1 MKTKTLLASCV
12 AAVGLAPLSLFAL
25 DWPQWQGPDRTNVS
39 QETGLLKQW
48 PEGGPKLL
56 WTFKDAG
63 MGYSSPA
70 IVGDR
75 LYTMGAREDK
85 DWLFAVDVKN
95 GQKIWATPIGDRF
108 SQDRGDGPRSTPTVD
123 GDRLFALDGQGN
135 LVCAKTQ
142 NGEMVW
148 QKNLK
153 GDLGGQMMNRWGY
166 SESPLVDGEVVVCTP
181 GGDKG
186 TLAALDKNSG
196 AVRWR
201 SKGFTDAAGFS
212 SLVVSEMGG
221 VRQYVQMT
229 GKSVAGVAAKDGR
242 LLWRFLRNSPTA
254 AIPTPICF
262 DNSVYVSSGYGA
274 GCALLK
280 ISKEDSSWKADEV
293 YANKN
298 MVNHHGGVVHVGGH
312 FYGYSDGKGWVCQD
326 GKTGEVVWQERS
338 RLAKGSLTCAEG
350 RLYCYSQTDGTA
362 VLVEASPAGW
372 MESGRFTIPQ
382 QSKLPRPR
390 SQRRDNIWTHPVVA
404 NGKLY
409 LRDQDLLFCYDVSGG
424 R

>member
-1 MKTKTLLASCV
+1 MKNQTLLAACV
-12 AAVGLAPLSLFAL
+12 LLLAVLAAGA

-48 PEGGPKLL
+48 PKGEPKLL
-56 WTFKDAG
+56 WTFEDAG
-63 MGYSSPA
+63 MGYSAPA

-75 LYTMGAREDK
+75 LYTMGARTAK
-85 DWLFAVDVKN
+85 DWLFALDVKT
-95 GQKIWATPIGDRF
+95 GQQIWAATIGDRF
-108 SQDRGDGPRSTPTVD
+108 SQNRGDGSRGTPTVD
-123 GDRLFALDGQGN
+123 GDLLFALDGQGN
-135 LVCAKTQ
+135 LVCVKTK
-142 NGEMVW
+142 NGEKVW

-153 GDLGGQMMNRWGY
+153 SDLGGQMMSSWGY
-166 SESPLVDGEVVVCTP
+166 AESPLVDGDVVVCTP
-181 GGDKG
+181 GGKEG
-186 TLAALDKNSG
+186 AIAALDKNTG
-196 AVRWR
+196 EVRWR
-201 SKGFTDAAGFS
+201 SKGFTDRAGYA
-212 SLVVSEMGG
+212 SLVVSEAGG

-229 GKSVAGVAAKDGR
+229 GENVVGVAAKDGKV
-242 LLWRFLRNSPTA
+242 LWRFARRSPTA

-262 DNSVYVSSGYGA
+262 DNFVYVSSGYGA

-280 ISKEDSSWKADEV
+280 LGNESGSWKAEEV

-326 GKTGEVVWQERS
+326 AKTGGVVWQEKN

-350 RLYCYSQTDGTA
+350 RLYCYSQSDGTT

-372 MESGRFTIPQ
+372 KESGRFTIPR
-382 QSKLPRPR
+382 QSTMPRPS
-390 SQRRDNIWTHPVVA
+390 SQRANNIWTHPVVA

-409 LRDQDLLFCYDVSGG
+409 LRDQDLLFCYDVKNGG